1 MNRDDPF
8 ADYDESEATVL
19 KPTPGGGRA
28 GGAPPGE
35 PPATAPASSGAP
47 SARIRLQRQGL
58 NPLENAA
65 SELLALVT
73 ALKNTHSHADP
84 GALHRQL
91 IREIQEFDTRARQL
105 GVNDDQTLARA
116 RYVLCATLDDIIL
129 NTPWGQQ
136 FGWSKKTLQGTFFR
150 KEWAGDEFFKLLD
163 KLLADPSNHRQLL
176 ELMAICLDLGF
187 KGGYRLYDRQGE
199 LEALRDKLHRALRS
213 LAGEREAELS
223 PHWRGVQEQRNP
235 VIRHVP
241 LWALA
246 AVVSVLLLVLFLF
259 FNMRLNAVSD
269 PVFTNLQAVRGG
281 DMPTRPEA
289 EDFQPP
295 PPPPPPDDAHQVMR
309 RALLAENC
317 LDTGNVVIGQ
327 GEARQVVGSYIR
339 TNVTCSDVLFD
350 TAQWDVKP
358 EFRALL
364 NRVADIL
371 RDTLAKAPGQV
382 LITGHTDNVPGRFMS
397 NAELSQRRAE
407 SVRQVLVDKLG
418 SAGRFRAE
426 GRGES
431 EPITSNATPEGRASN
446 RRVEILVLYPHF
458 TL

>member
-8 ADYDESEATVL
+8 ADFDDSEATVL

-28 GGAPPGE
+28 GQPPPNE
-35 PPATAPASSGAP
+35 PPAAPVSSG
-47 SARIRLQRQGL
+47 SRVQLQRQGL

-65 SELLALVT
+65 SNLLALLT
-73 ALKNTHSHADP
+73 GLKNTHSHADP
-84 GALHRQL
+84 AGLHRQL
-91 IREIQEFDTRARQL
+91 IREVQEFDTRARQL
-105 GVNDDQTLARA
+105 GVNDDQTLTRA
-116 RYVLCATLDDIIL
+116 RYVICATLDDIIL

-163 KLLADPSNHRQLL
+163 KLLSDPSNHRQLL

-187 KGGYRLYDRQGE
+187 KGGYRLYDRQGD
-199 LEALRDKLHRALRS
+199 LEARRDKLHRALRS
-213 LAGEREAELS
+213 LAGERESDLS
-223 PHWRGVQEQRNP
+223 PHWRGVEDQRNP
-235 VIRHVP
+235 VMRHVP
-241 LWALA
+241 LWVLG
-246 AVVSVLLLVLFLF
+246 AVVAVLLLLIFLFL
-259 FNMRLNAVSD
+259 NMRLNAVSD

-295 PPPPPPDDAHQVMR
+295 PPPPPPEDAHQLLR
-309 RALLAENC
+309 RELLAENC

-364 NRVADIL
+364 GRVADVL
-371 RDTLAKAPGQV
+371 GETQSRAPGQV
-382 LITGHTDNVPGRFMS
+382 LITGHTDNIPGRYMS

-407 SVRQVLVDKLG
+407 AVRQVLVDRLG
-418 SAGRFRAE
+418 STGRYRAE
-426 GRGES
+426 GRGDS
-431 EPITSNATPEGRASN
+431 EPITSNETPEGRAAN
-446 RRVEILVLYPHF
+446 RRVEILVLYPHIV
-458 TL
+458 L

>member
-1 MNRDDPF
+1 VNQDDPF
-8 ADYDESEATVL
+8 ADFDESEATVL

-28 GGAPPGE
+28 HLGQAPVSSS
-35 PPATAPASSGAP
+35 PASVPVS
-47 SARIRLQRQGL
+47 RRHIHIERQGL

-65 SELLALVT
+65 SALLALVT
-73 ALKNTHSHADP
+73 GLKNTHSHADP
-84 GALHRQL
+84 ASLHAQL

-105 GVNDDQTLARA
+105 GVNDDQVLTRA

-136 FGWSKKTLQGTFFR
+136 FGWAKKTLQGTFFR

-163 KLLADPSNHRQLL
+163 KLLSDPSNHRQLL

-187 KGGYRLYDRQGE
+187 KGGYRLYDRQGD
-199 LEALRDKLHRALRS
+199 LEALRDRLHRALRN

-223 PHWRGVQEQRNP
+223 PHWRGVTDQRNP
-235 VIRHVP
+235 VMRHVP
-241 LWALA
+241 LWVLA
-246 AVVSVLLLVLFLF
+246 SVLGGLLLIVFLF
-259 FNMRLNAVSD
+259 FNMSLNAVSD

-281 DMPTRPEA
+281 DMPTRPET

-295 PPPPPPDDAHQVMR
+295 PPPPPPADAHQTMR
-309 RALLAENC
+309 RALLSENC

-327 GEARQVVGSYIR
+327 GDARQVVGSYIR

-350 TAQWDVKP
+350 TAQWEVKP

-364 NRVADIL
+364 TRVADIL
-371 RDTLAKAPGQV
+371 RETQSQAPGQI

-407 SVRQVLVDKLG
+407 SVRQVLVDQLG
-418 SAGRFRAE
+418 SPSRFRAE

-431 EPITSNATPEGRASN
+431 EPIMGNETPQGRAAN